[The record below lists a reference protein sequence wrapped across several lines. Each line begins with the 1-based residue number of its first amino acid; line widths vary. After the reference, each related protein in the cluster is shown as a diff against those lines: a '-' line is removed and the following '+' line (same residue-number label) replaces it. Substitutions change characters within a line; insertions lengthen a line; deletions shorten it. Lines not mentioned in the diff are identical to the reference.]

1 MVLANGA
8 LSQPSISA
16 LLARLRKTAAE
27 FSAMRSD
34 DAALPS
40 SERAP
45 ITLLLAARPWLPDFL
60 RQFQRKEAAASV
72 KSRNGRAR
80 APSANLTLRTPT

>member
-60 RQFQRKEAAASV
+60 RKYRRKEAPAA
-72 KSRNGRAR
+72 KNANGSRVR
-80 APSANLTLRTPT
+80 APNPTLIVRT